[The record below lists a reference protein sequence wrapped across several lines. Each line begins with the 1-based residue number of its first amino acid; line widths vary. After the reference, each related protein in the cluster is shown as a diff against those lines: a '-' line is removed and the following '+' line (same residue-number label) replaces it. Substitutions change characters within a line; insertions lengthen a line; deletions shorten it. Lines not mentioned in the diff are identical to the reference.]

1 MSCSDRS
8 KPELTR
14 VRVDKWLWAARFF
27 KTRNLAKQAIE
38 GGKVHVDGQRI
49 KASKDIVLGLTLNIR
64 QEQDEREVLVI
75 ALSEHRRGAPEA
87 ALLYQETE
95 ASIERREKRDADR
108 KAGMIDYIMSDHRPN
123 KKERRQI
130 HRFQRISHSE

>member
-38 GGKVHVDGQRI
+38 GGKVHIDGQRI